1 MIKNK
6 SYKIKK
12 LTIIF
17 VRYQV
22 TNYGLGGLC
31 EAHFDSQAFFEG
43 INVEKEGSVNRGDY
57 IATIMAWLTS
67 TPAGGGTS
75 FFSSFSSVT
84 VNPTKGSAAF
94 WWDIT
99 HQNYRDRGEKRN

>member
-1 MIKNK
+1 M
-6 SYKIKK
+6 
-12 LTIIF
+12 
-17 VRYQV
+17 

-31 EAHFDSQAFFEG
+31 EAHLDSQAFFEG
-43 INVEKEGSVNRGDY
+43 INAEKEGSVNRGDY

-75 FFSSFSSVT
+75 FFSSYSSVT
-84 VNPTKGSAAF
+84 VHPTKGSAAF

-99 HQNYRDRGEKRN
+99 HQNYRDPGKKRN